1 MSSTSQTN
9 RTAQAVAVEASA
21 GVLPGSPTWYALGPN
36 AIEGIGAA
44 IERKSRSP
52 ISATNQRQFGSV
64 IDVKANPKFNGDL
77 TLSSLEVFLEGIL
90 RCRFSLTGP
99 AVFAP
104 SAAVSGELTVASGG
118 ALVQNT
124 LVMVRGCRIAANNGL
139 KVVGAG
145 STGTSIVITG
155 GMTAETFAATDHVTV
170 EVCGFRFSSGD
181 LRISGSG
188 TTLITTTKDLTKLPI
203 VSGQMCWLGGGSDN
217 TSALSLTNG
226 RGPFRVTTTPTANL
240 ITTDKR
246 YGTWADDTG
255 TGKTVDLYFGR
266 QVRVVPLTHTDYLER
281 FYQLETTYSRLGA
294 ADATAYG
301 YMKGN
306 AVAQATFGFP
316 VKDFASLSIDFT
328 GTDETVPSTSR
339 ATNAGSPVREVKTAA
354 VSTVT
359 DVYRGRIQKVG
370 TDGVVG
376 AGLTGYI
383 SGLNLSV
390 NNNVGLNP
398 AHGVLGSFETSFGM
412 IAIEAKV
419 NAYFTEIDV
428 PSHARSNLPV
438 TADWWFRNND
448 GAVAFDLPYCE
459 FTVDGQNFPANETVK
474 VDLTAGAVEDP
485 IWGTSLIV
493 SLLPYCPAA

>member
-1 MSSTSQTN
+1 MSSTSHTN
-9 RTAQAVAVEASA
+9 RTAQAVAVESSA
-21 GVLPGSPTWYALGPN
+21 GVLPGSPTWYTLGPN
-36 AIEGIGAA
+36 AIEGIGAVLD
-44 IERKSRSP
+44 RKSRSP
-52 ISATNQRQFGSV
+52 ISPTNQRQFGSV
-64 IDVKANPKFNGDL
+64 VDVKATPKFNGDL
-77 TLSSLEVFLEGIL
+77 TWSALDVFLESIL
-90 RCRFSLTGP
+90 RCRFSATGP

-104 SAAVSGELTVASGG
+104 TAATSTAITVPSGG
-118 ALVQNT
+118 ALAQNT
-124 LVMVRGCRIAANNGL
+124 LVYVRGARVAANNGL

-145 STGTSIVITG
+145 STGTSIVISG

-181 LRISGSG
+181 LQISGSG
-188 TTLITTTKDLTKLPI
+188 TTLITGTKDLTQLGL

-226 RGPFRVTTTPTANL
+226 RGPFRLTSTPTANL

-246 YGTWADDTG
+246 YGTWSNDTG

-266 QVRVVPLTHTDYLER
+266 QARVVPRTHADYLER
-281 FYQLETTYSRLGA
+281 YYQLETTYNRLGA

-306 AVAQATFGFP
+306 AIAQATFGFP
-316 VKDFASLSIDFT
+316 VKDFASLAIDFT
-328 GTDETVPSTSR
+328 GTDETPPSTTR
-339 ATNAGSPVREVKTAA
+339 ATNAASPLREVKTAS

-359 DVYRGRIQKVG
+359 DVYRGRVLKVG

-376 AGLTGYI
+376 VGLTGYI
-383 SGLNLSV
+383 SGLSMTV

-412 IAIEAKV
+412 INIDAKV

-448 GAVAFDLPYCE
+448 GAACFDIPYAE
-459 FTVDGQNFPANETVK
+459 LTVDGQNFPVNETIK
-474 VDLTAGAVEDP
+474 VDLAAGAVEDP

>member
-1 MSSTSQTN
+1 MSSTSFSN
-9 RTAQAVAVEASA
+9 RTAQAVAVESSA
-21 GVLPGSPTWYALGPN
+21 GVLPGSPTWYSLGPN
-36 AIEGIGAA
+36 AIEGIGATL
-44 IERKSRSP
+44 ERKSRSP
-52 ISATNQRQFGSV
+52 ISPTNQRQFGSV
-64 IDVKANPKFNGDL
+64 IDVKAAPKFNGDL
-77 TLSSLEVFLEGIL
+77 TWAALDTFLEGIL

-104 SAAVSGELTVASGG
+104 SAAVSGGLTVASGG

-124 LVMVRGCRIAANNGL
+124 LVYVRGARIAANNGL

-145 STGTSIVITG
+145 STGTSIVISG

-170 EVCGFRFSSGD
+170 EVCGFRFASGD
-181 LRISGSG
+181 LRISGTG
-188 TTLITTTKDLTKLPI
+188 TTLITTTKDLTQLGL
-203 VSGQMCWLGGGSDN
+203 VSGQMCWLGGGTSSA
-217 TSALSLTNG
+217 SALSLTNG
-226 RGPFRVTTTPTANL
+226 RGPFRITTTPTANL

-246 YGTWADDTG
+246 YGTWSDDTG

-266 QVRVVPLTHTDYLER
+266 QVRAVPLNHTDYLER
-281 FYQLETTYSRLGA
+281 YYQLETTYHRLGA

-306 AVAQATFGFP
+306 GVGQATFGFP
-316 VKDFASLSIDFT
+316 VKDFGSLAIDFT
-328 GTDETVPSTSR
+328 GTDETPPSTSR
-339 ATNAGSPVREVKTAA
+339 ATNAASPLREVKTAA
-354 VSTVT
+354 ASTVT
-359 DVYRGRIQKVG
+359 DVYRGRILKVG

-383 SGLNLSV
+383 SALNLTV
-390 NNNVGLNP
+390 NNNVGMNP
-398 AHGVLGSFETSFGM
+398 AHGVLGSFETSFGQ
-412 IAIEAKV
+412 IAIDAKV

-428 PSHARSNLPV
+428 PTHARSNLPV

-459 FTVDGQNFPANETVK
+459 FTVDGQNFPANETIK

>member
-1 MSSTSQTN
+1 ML
-9 RTAQAVAVEASA
+9 AAS
-21 GVLPGSPTWYALGPN
+21 
-36 AIEGIGAA
+36 
-44 IERKSRSP
+44 
-52 ISATNQRQFGSV
+52 
-64 IDVKANPKFNGDL
+64 
-77 TLSSLEVFLEGIL
+77 
-90 RCRFSLTGP
+90 
-99 AVFAP
+99 
-104 SAAVSGELTVASGG
+104 
-118 ALVQNT
+118 
-124 LVMVRGCRIAANNGL
+124 
-139 KVVGAG
+139 
-145 STGTSIVITG
+145 STGTNIIIAG
-155 GMTAETFAATDHVTV
+155 GLTAETFTAADNVTV
-170 EVCGFRFSSGD
+170 EVCGYRFISGD
-181 LRISGSG
+181 LQIVSGNLV
-188 TTLITTTKDLTKLPI
+188 TATKDLTTLGLA
-203 VSGQMCWLGGGSDN
+203 SGQTCWLGGT
-217 TSALSLTNG
+217 TSGTSFATAAD
-226 RGPFRVTTTPTANL
+226 RGPFRIALAPAANL

-246 YGTWADDTG
+246 YGSWTDDAG

-390 NNNVGLNP
+390 NNNVGPNP

-448 GAVAFDLPYCE
+448 GAACFDIPYAE
-459 FTVDGQNFPANETVK
+459 FGVEGVNFPLNETIK
-474 VDLTAGAVEDP
+474 VDLMTGAVEDP

-493 SLLPYCPAA
+493 SLLPYCPAT

>member
-1 MSSTSQTN
+1 MSSTSFTN
-9 RTAQAVAVEASA
+9 RTAQAVAVESSA
-21 GVLPGSPTWYALGPN
+21 GVLPGSPTWYSLGPN
-36 AIEGIGAA
+36 AIEGVGAVL
-44 IERKSRSP
+44 ERKSRSP
-52 ISATNQRQFGSV
+52 ISPTNQRQFGSI
-64 IDVKANPKFNGDL
+64 IDVKATPKFNGDL
-77 TLSSLEVFLEGIL
+77 TWSALDTFLEGIL

-104 SAAVSGELTVASGG
+104 SAAVSGGLTVASGG

-124 LVMVRGCRIAANNGL
+124 LVYVRGARIAANNGL

-170 EVCGFRFSSGD
+170 EVCGFRFASGD
-181 LRISGSG
+181 LRISGTG
-188 TTLITTTKDLTKLPI
+188 TTLVTTTKDLTQLGI

-226 RGPFRVTTTPTANL
+226 RGPFRVTSTPTANL

-281 FYQLETTYSRLGA
+281 YYQLETAYHRLGA

-306 AVAQATFGFP
+306 AVASATFGFP
-316 VKDFASLSIDFT
+316 TKDFGSLAIDFT
-328 GTDETVPSTSR
+328 GTDETSPSTSR
-339 ATNAGSPVREVKTAA
+339 ATNASAPLRETKTAA

-376 AGLTGYI
+376 TGLTGYI
-383 SGLNLSV
+383 SGLQLTV

-398 AHGVLGSFETSFGM
+398 AHNVLGSFETSFGM
-412 IAIEAKV
+412 ISIDAKV

-428 PSHARSNLPV
+428 PTHARSNLPV

-448 GAVAFDLPYCE
+448 GAVSFDLPYCE
-459 FTVDGQNFPANETVK
+459 FGVEGVNFPLNETIK